1 MKVRLQKYLSEAGV
15 ASRRASEQLIIDGR
29 VSVNGRVQIELGCKI
44 DPVADT
50 VALDGKPLKAKRKLY
65 IALNKPRGYVCSRKD
80 EEDRKLIGDL
90 LPKEWTNLYSVG
102 RLDRESEG
110 LIFLTNDG
118 EFSLKLTHPRYGVRK
133 IYVVGVAGPID
144 ETVVARLKEGIE
156 DEGELL
162 KASEVRVLGVSKSH
176 SVLELELTEGKNREV
191 RRMFESMEFKV
202 ERLQRI
208 QIGPI
213 KLGDLRQGRWRT
225 LNEAEVRSLTSG
237 EIKAAPERPAVAP
250 RPKARLYPEPRA
262 SRAGQRPVSRVTGW
276 RRSGMEEP
284 ARAGRPFRPDDGGGK
299 PAWPE
304 RRPARPQTFA
314 GNADA
319 AKPTPDRDRGR
330 DRVVRADDRAPRAQG
345 PQTGGWRGRD
355 AKSAGAPENRRGP
368 GDFGRGEDR
377 REGSRPFQ
385 RRDEPFRGV
394 KTPRSGGREG
404 RDDQRLGRGEPRTSR
419 PGPERARGGKFDGR
433 GPSGTRAEGRP
444 VARRAG
450 EVEPRRPQGA
460 RPVRPRL
467 PERRPAGGA
476 QNRRSSGLGRGGV
489 DQ

>member
-15 ASRRASEQLIIDGR
+15 ASRRASEQLIIEGR
-29 VSVNGRVQIELGCKI
+29 VAVNGRVQTELGCKI

-144 ETVVARLKEGIE
+144 ETVVARLKQGIE

-191 RRMFESMEFKV
+191 RRMFESMDFKV

-237 EIKAAPERPAVAP
+237 EIKAPERPVLVP
-250 RPKARLYPEPRA
+250 RPVVRRYAQPPRGD
-262 SRAGQRPVSRVTGW
+262 RRPAGAATGW
-276 RRSGMEEP
+276 RRSGADEEP
-284 ARAGRPFRPDDGGGK
+284 RGGRPVRPIARGGQ
-299 PAWPE
+299 PAWSKGRSAEP
-304 RRPARPQTFA
+304 RPFT
-314 GNADA
+314 
-319 AKPTPDRDRGR
+319 AKTEVAKSVPSRDRE
-330 DRVVRADDRAPRAQG
+330 VRAEERAPRAQA
-345 PQTGGWRGRD
+345 PRPGGWRGRE
-355 AKSAGAPENRRGP
+355 ARAAGAPDNRRGP
-368 GDFGRGEDR
+368 GGFARRGDQRDGPKTSDR
-377 REGSRPFQ
+377 RE
-385 RRDEPFRGV
+385 EPFRGS
-394 KTPRSGGREG
+394 KAPRRSAPG
-404 RDDQRLGRGEPRTSR
+404 QRGEEVVARGDHRKPR
-419 PGPERARGGKFDGR
+419 PGSPERAGAGRFGAR
-433 GPSGTRAEGRP
+433 GPGGTRPEGRP

-460 RPVRPRL
+460 RPGPGRPRL
-467 PERRPAGGA
+467 PERRPERGT
-476 QNRRSSGLGRGGV
+476 QNRRSSGPGRAGL